1 VTVHEDDKEAGSP
14 DEALCHLPATFL
26 LAKEMAKGLGRSA
39 VLFGKMPPR
48 CKVGTSY
55 VSQATSLDGQLE
67 ETVSWTGTREA
78 ALERLQVF
86 LPRAGRAYASSRNH
100 DLGPHNR
107 SNVSCLSP
115 WIRHRLLLEEE
126 VVRETR
132 LRHSFSEAEKFLQEV
147 FWRSYFKGWLEQHP
161 GVWLQYRSDVSRL
174 VNQLENS
181 SQLHTRY
188 ENAISGN
195 TGIDCF
201 DFWAVELAETGYLHN
216 HARMWFA
223 SIWIFT
229 LCLPWQLGAD
239 FFYRH
244 LLDGDPASNTLSWR
258 WVAGLHTKGKNYIAR
273 PANIEKYTDGRF
285 SPKGLVP
292 DAAPLVEL
300 EDHPLCLIDRADCL
314 PDEVPFGL
322 VITEEDCHVQ
332 SLPLARN
339 PRGICSLATTETRSP
354 LAIGQPMRR
363 FATDALSDASGRA
376 QAIFECQ
383 VHRADAKDW
392 GAFLVEWAQDIGVK
406 TIVTSWI
413 PVGPVRDRIDQ
424 ARPALHQA
432 GVTLLQIRRPYD
444 QACWPHTTRGFFKL
458 KAKIPGLIEQLNLS

>member
-1 VTVHEDDKEAGSP
+1 MTQTTAP
-14 DEALCHLPATFL
+14 
-26 LAKEMAKGLGRSA
+26 
-39 VLFGKMPPR
+39 
-48 CKVGTSY
+48 
-55 VSQATSLDGQLE
+55 DGQLE

-100 DLGPHNR
+100 DLGPQHRANI
-107 SNVSCLSP
+107 SCLSP

-126 VVRETR
+126 VVRET
-132 LRHSFSEAEKFLQEV
+132 LAHHSFSEAEKFLQEV
-147 FWRSYFKGWLEQHP
+147 FWRAYFKGWLEQHP

-174 VNQLENS
+174 VKQLENAS
-181 SQLHTRY
+181 DLHTRY

-223 SIWIFT
+223 SIWVFT

-239 FFYRH
+239 FFYRN
-244 LLDGDPASNTLSWR
+244 LLDGDQASNTLSWR

-273 PANIEKYTDGRF
+273 PSNIEKYTDGRF
-285 SPKGLVP
+285 SPTGLV
-292 DAAPLVEL
+292 AAAPPLVEL
-300 EDHPLCLIDRADCL
+300 EEHPLCLIDGGDCL

-322 VITEEDCHVQ
+322 VITEEDCHAQ
-332 SLPLARN
+332 SLPLASN
-339 PRGICSLATTETRSP
+339 PEGICSLATTETRSP
-354 LAIGQPMRR
+354 LAIGQPARR

-376 QAIFECQ
+376 QALFECK
-383 VHRADAKDW
+383 VHQANAMDW
-392 GAFLVEWAQDIGVK
+392 GVFLVGWAQDIGVK
-406 TIVTSWI
+406 TIVTSWV

-424 ARPALHQA
+424 ARPVLHHA
-432 GVTLLQIRRPYD
+432 GITLLQIRRPYD
-444 QACWPHTTRGFFKL
+444 QACWPHATRGFFKL
-458 KAKIPGLIEQLNLS
+458 KAKIPGLIEQLTLS